1 MVGTIIAISLGVSLW
16 AVVFAMLLYLVS
28 TSEHWFIFMCVLM
41 VYFVTSLAST
51 YAIFLATY

>member
-41 VYFVTSLAST
+41 VFCDFSCYFGYL
-51 YAIFLATY
+51 LATK